1 MTPQRTVVR
10 ALGEVALRVNDL
22 HRMKQFYQ
30 EVLGLE
36 LLGEFPSAVFFRIAE
51 GYDGHTQVLVLFDRS
66 TSVGPEQTTI
76 DHFAFTISLSDY
88 ESEWRRLERLGVEVE
103 AMEHEW
109 VQWRSLFFRDPEGN
123 QVELVC
129 YDPSV
134 GES

>member
-36 LLGEFPSAVFFRIAE
+36 LPGESPSTVFFRIAE
-51 GYDGHTQVLVLFDRS
+51 GYDGHTQILALFDRS
-66 TSVGPEQTTI
+66 TSVDPERTTI

-88 ESEWRRLERLGVEVE
+88 ESEWKRLERLGVKVRT
-103 AMEHEW
+103 AEHEW
-109 VQWRSLFFRDPEGN
+109 VQWRSLVFRDPEGN
-123 QVELVC
+123 WVELG

>member
-1 MTPQRTVVR
+1 MTRQRTVVR
-10 ALGEVALRVNDL
+10 GLGEVALRVNDL

-51 GYDGHTQVLVLFDRS
+51 GYDGHTQILALFDRS
-66 TSVGPEQTTI
+66 MSVDPERTTI

-88 ESEWRRLERLGVEVE
+88 ESEWKRLERLGVKVRT
-103 AMEHEW
+103 AEHEW

-123 QVELVC
+123 RVELVC

-134 GES
+134 GKS

>member
-30 EVLGLE
+30 DVLGLE
-36 LLGEFPSAVFFRIAE
+36 LFGEFPSAVFFRIAE
-51 GYDGHTQVLVLFDRS
+51 GYNGHTQILALFDRS
-66 TSVGPEQTTI
+66 TSVDPERTTI

-88 ESEWRRLERLGVEVE
+88 ESEWKRLERLGVEVR
-103 AMEHEW
+103 AAEHEW
-109 VQWRSLFFRDPEGN
+109 VQWRSLVFRDPEGN
-123 QVELVC
+123 WVELVC